1 MVRLTVT
8 IDERLIGEAKRLSGA
23 KTKRETLE
31 HALTEYVRRLRQ
43 RRLAARAG
51 TISLRLTDADLRHWR
66 EAR

>member
-23 KTKRETLE
+23 KTKREARE
-31 HALTEYVRRLRQ
+31 HALTEYMQRLRQ

-51 TISLRLTDADLRHWR
+51 TVSIRVTDADLRRWR

>member
-8 IDERLIGEAKRLSGA
+8 IDEELIGEAKRLSGA

-31 HALTEYVRRLRQ
+31 YALREYVRRLRQ
-43 RRLAARAG
+43 RQLAARAG
-51 TISLRLTDADLRHWR
+51 TSALRLTHADLRHWR

>member
-8 IDERLIGEAKRLSGA
+8 IDEELIGEAKRLSGA

-31 HALTEYVRRLRQ
+31 YALREYVRRLRQ
-43 RRLAARAG
+43 RQLAARAG
-51 TISLRLTDADLRHWR
+51 TSALRLTHADLRRWR

>member
-8 IDERLIGEAKRLSGA
+8 IDEELIGEAKRLSGA

-31 HALTEYVRRLRQ
+31 YAIREFVRRLRQ
-43 RRLAARAG
+43 GQLAARAG
-51 TISLRLTDADLRHWR
+51 TSARRLTHADLRHWR